1 MMVWER
7 DQPFV
12 GLLFHYNDIALCPQT
27 TEGNGQ
33 DYVVSRDDAEV
44 EIDWG
49 DLTPVQATD
58 LATGQQNGATGRRS
72 GTESIDWDAIEAVD
86 VSGIQLV
93 EESVAVAGEGQASV
107 EAEPV
112 THAALECVATDREGC
127 GAGPVSCSE
136 AELDSLLS
144 STKTRSLF
152 LDDIMELRGFL
163 SQRAQELSIERGILL
178 GQVSGPVYRAH
189 SALHYLKTHCSHL
202 SSAASARVC
211 SSRTRTAL
219 LQCWAV

>member
-1 MMVWER
+1 M
-7 DQPFV
+7 
-12 GLLFHYNDIALCPQT
+12 
-27 TEGNGQ
+27 
-33 DYVVSRDDAEV
+33 SRDDAEV

-58 LATGQQNGATGRRS
+58 LATGQQNGATVRRN

-93 EESVAVAGEGQASV
+93 KESVAGEGQASV

-127 GAGPVSCSE
+127 GAGPASCSE

-144 STKTRSLF
+144 SAMPRSLF

-189 SALHYLKTHCSHL
+189 SALH
-202 SSAASARVC
+202 
-211 SSRTRTAL
+211 
-219 LQCWAV
+219 